1 MPIISFITLGKYAL
15 TRFNNPIVNKKISD
29 AINDPLLL
37 DTNIKLNL
45 LSSVISKKEYDKLY
59 DIL

>member
-1 MPIISFITLGKYAL
+1 MLIISFITLGKYVL

-37 DTNIKLNL
+37 
-45 LSSVISKKEYDKLY
+45 
-59 DIL
+59 